1 MEKSNIIFMFRIIYS
16 ILGFLF
22 TAKEIFADEV
32 GWIIEQPTGTIDVS
46 GNVSGMIAT
55 IIKYGIGI
63 AGVLWDIGI
72 TWWGIQ
78 MVLSVGEDEKMKKAR
93 YMVIYSIVGVILA
106 GFAYGIVNLIWNVR
120 I

>member
-1 MEKSNIIFMFRIIYS
+1 MSRLIYS
-16 ILGFLF
+16 LLSILFI
-22 TAKEIFADEV
+22 TVEVFADETV
-32 GWIIEQPTGTIDVS
+32 GWSIDQPPGTIDVT
-46 GNVSGMIAT
+46 GNVTTMIAS

-63 AGVLWDIGI
+63 AGILGVIGI

-93 YMVIYSIVGVILA
+93 HIVIYSIVGVVLA
-106 GFAYGIVNLIWNVR
+106 GLAYSIVNLIWNVR

>member
-1 MEKSNIIFMFRIIYS
+1 MSKLLYS
-16 ILGFLF
+16 LLGFLF
-22 TAKEIFADEV
+22 TANIFAGENI
-32 GWIIEQPTGTIDVS
+32 GWTIEQPPWTIDVT
-46 GNVSGMIAT
+46 GNVASMIAT

-63 AGVLWDIGI
+63 ASILWVIGI

-93 YMVIYSIVGVILA
+93 HIVIYSIVGVIVA
-106 GFAYGIVNLIWNVR
+106 GLAYGIVNLIWNVK